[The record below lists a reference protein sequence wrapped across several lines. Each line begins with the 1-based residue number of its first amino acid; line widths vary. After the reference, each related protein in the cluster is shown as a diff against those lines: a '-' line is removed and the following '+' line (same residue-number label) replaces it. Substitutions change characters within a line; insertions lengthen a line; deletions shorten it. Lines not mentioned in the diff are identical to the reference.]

1 MLCTR
6 NTAPTLAVAFL
17 LTLTAIAAPSP
28 SAAQPRLDAGTPP
41 ATPDAGSPPATPDA
55 GTPLATPDA
64 GVGAALAAPDSGALP
79 LVLPPPVD
87 GTVETP
93 PPPTSPV
100 ALPRCLVIDAAPYG
114 VDPVVGQYVSQ
125 TMRATALELGYSVL
139 TPEESVAA
147 ARRVRMPY
155 PPAAA
160 DLWRATWSAQAA
172 RGAFARVWAY
182 RGQYVVELT
191 VASADGGGPFFA
203 RGSASAQELVATVAR
218 LTREAMPPPGVTTT
232 PSAQTAPG
240 TPPTAA
246 PGTPGIVE
254 PATPPR
260 RRRHGRARRWVL
272 AVRADLAF
280 GASRDFFFNALLG
293 ARIDY
298 RITPDIRLGAYVGYA
313 NLRGKD
319 GRANNLLVLAQIE
332 DRVRIS
338 SGTDIRVPLR
348 LGIGYLPG
356 NGPVVRLA
364 AGIGFPITN
373 RLEMTF
379 DILAPT
385 FWVIPG
391 RTVVSLD
398 LAAELGYRF

>member
-1 MLCTR
+1 MLCLR
-6 NTAPTLAVAFL
+6 NTARTLAVAFL
-17 LTLTAIAAPSP
+17 LTLTALAAPTG
-28 SAAQPRLDAGTPP
+28 SAAQPRLDAGT
-41 ATPDAGSPPATPDA
+41 ADAGA
-55 GTPLATPDA
+55 PLATPDA
-64 GVGAALAAPDSGALP
+64 GFDAALAAPDAGVDSALAAPDSGVP
-79 LVLPPPVD
+79 PVVLPPPVD
-87 GTVETP
+87 GQTAVEP
-93 PPPTSPV
+93 PPPV

-155 PPAAA
+155 PPAPA

-218 LTREAMPPPGVTTT
+218 LTREAMPPPGVSTA
-232 PSAQTAPG
+232 PSAQTAPS
-240 TPPTAA
+240 TPPTTA
-246 PGTPGIVE
+246 PGTPGMVE
-254 PATPPR
+254 AGTPPR

-272 AVRADLAF
+272 AVQTDLAF

-298 RITPDIRLGAYVGYA
+298 RITPDIRLGAYLGYA

-319 GRANNLLVLAQIE
+319 GRASNLLMMAQIE

-338 SGTDIRVPLR
+338 SGTDVRVPLR

-364 AGIGFPITN
+364 AGIGFPISN
-373 RLEMTF
+373 RVELTF

-385 FWVIPG
+385 FWVIPD

-398 LAAELGYRF
+398 LAVELGYRF